1 MLKPETPTSANRDRQ
16 IQVLRAWHRRRQQ
29 PRLWLASLGLIWSLW
44 DLRAEWALMA
54 EQFTWAALRYAMLY
68 HLLTWLVLLVCLM
81 SLATALIDRCWP
93 QRRDRQLQR
102 QLDRILAT
110 GTRHPLWKRL
120 QHLQSENTPEENFR

>member
-1 MLKPETPTSANRDRQ
+1 MLKPDLTEVTQRDRQ
-16 IQVLRAWHRRRQQ
+16 LQLLQAWHYRRQQ
-29 PRLWLASLGLIWSLW
+29 PRLWLASLGLVWSLW

-68 HLLTWLVLLVCLM
+68 HLLTWLVLIVCSM
-81 SLATALIDRCWP
+81 SLAGVLIDRCWP
-93 QRRDRQLQR
+93 QRRDRRLQR

-120 QHLQSENTPEENFR
+120 QALSPDSTHASSL